1 MNLLI
6 LLLTYTI
13 SSIIGVFLIFDFE
26 KTIDNKSN
34 NLYDKRLH
42 IIFSC
47 ILLFFINLLNNP
59 FLNLFTTCLIVLIA
73 IRSYFQ
79 KFTKEIIITNIC
91 FLVFITLIEELTY
104 VFISFIFDSTYLSY
118 TFILM
123 KELYLIIIS
132 KALILLLYKPVISLI
147 TSKNFNYLK
156 HFEIKILFYA
166 FFLLLIAILCIA
178 IVSKTISIWLN
189 IFSQYVVC

>member
-59 FLNLFTTCLIVLIA
+59 FLNLFTTCLIVLIPLD
-73 IRSYFQ
+73 R
-79 KFTKEIIITNIC
+79 
-91 FLVFITLIEELTY
+91 
-104 VFISFIFDSTYLSY
+104 IF
-118 TFILM
+118 
-123 KELYLIIIS
+123 
-132 KALILLLYKPVISLI
+132 
-147 TSKNFNYLK
+147 KNSRK
-156 HFEIKILFYA
+156 K
-166 FFLLLIAILCIA
+166 
-178 IVSKTISIWLN
+178 
-189 IFSQYVVC
+189 